1 MTIRKNINL
10 TGVFYFC
17 TITCYKWLPL
27 FKLTNLYDYIYSWFD
42 MLLVKK
48 NIKVSAYVIMPNHI
62 HLVLFVP
69 NSTERINKIIS
80 NGKRF
85 MAYEIVKRLKGKGRK
100 DILLILKQG
109 VSEKDRKRNK
119 IHQVFEVSSDLK
131 VLSTNKFIGQK
142 INYIHANPVSKKWK
156 LVDDYRKYPY
166 SSAGFYENDS
176 EYKGYAVTHYLKVL
190 DE

>member
-1 MTIRKNINL
+1 MTIKKNINL
-10 TGVFYFC
+10 TSTFYFC

-27 FKLTNLYDYIYSWFD
+27 LQLTNLYDHIYSWFD
-42 MLLVKK
+42 ILYTKK

-62 HLVLFVP
+62 HLVLFIP
-69 NSTERINKIIS
+69 NSIEGINKIIS

-109 VSEKDRKRNK
+109 VSEKDKRRRK
-119 IHQVFEVSSDLK
+119 IHQVFELSFDLK
-131 VLSTNKFIGQK
+131 VLSTEKFIGQK

-156 LVDDYRKYPY
+156 LVDDYRKYQF
-166 SSAGFYENDS
+166 SSAGFYEGDDG
-176 EYKGYAVTHYLKVL
+176 YKGYPVTHYLKVL
-190 DE
+190 D